1 MNDNEDDVTVTIT
14 LSRKAYEAAEKRAK
28 DPHGPMG
35 DMAGFVSAAEY
46 IERMVEV
53 ALDD

>member
-1 MNDNEDDVTVTIT
+1 MNDNDDDVTVTIT
-14 LSRKAYEAAEKRAK
+14 LSRKANEAAERRAK

-35 DMAGFVSAAEY
+35 ETAGFVSVAEY

-53 ALDD
+53 ALED

>member
-1 MNDNEDDVTVTIT
+1 MNDNDDEVTVTIT
-14 LSRKAYEAAEKRAK
+14 LSRKAFQEAEKRAK

-35 DMAGFVSAAEY
+35 ESAGFVSTEEY

-53 ALDD
+53 ALED

>member
-1 MNDNEDDVTVTIT
+1 MSDNDDEVTVTIT
-14 LSRKAYEAAEKRAK
+14 LSRKAYQEAEKRAK

-35 DMAGFVSAAEY
+35 ESAGFISAEEY

-53 ALDD
+53 ALED

>member
-1 MNDNEDDVTVTIT
+1 MNDKDDEVTVTIT
-14 LSRKAYEAAEKRAK
+14 LSRKAYETVENRAK

-35 DMAGFVSAAEY
+35 EVAGFVSATEY

-53 ALDD
+53 ALED

>member
-1 MNDNEDDVTVTIT
+1 MNDNDDEVTVTIT

-35 DMAGFVSAAEY
+35 EMSGFLSAAEY
-46 IERMVEV
+46 IERLVEV
-53 ALDD
+53 ALEG